1 MSLATSLS
9 DEYFRSDKK
18 EDRPSLTDLA
28 NFDLDA
34 LMASLQNV
42 LPGAQGVD
50 VAAFNSSI

>member
-28 NFDLDA
+28 NSDLDA